1 MSALSVCFC
10 PSCSCC
16 WCLCGQCSL
25 FSIKGDARWL
35 LLGKFCILS
44 HWYLSPYLTS
54 IDVDALCD
62 PTTLVPSPSL
72 IPWWCLPVS
81 SFSFYYMLAQYSG
94 KLSFYQSSKWKGN
107 FESPPPPLL
116 LAWPQTIWSIFTA
129 NLIQGLTV
137 GGMGAELISLL
148 DNFSLSS
155 LPATFPSGQRAF
167 YFSSLGDR
175 NAVSSF
181 LPILWIL

>member
-16 WCLCGQCSL
+16 WWLCGQCSL

-54 IDVDALCD
+54 IDVDVLCD

-81 SFSFYYMLAQYSG
+81 SFSFYYMLAQCTC

-107 FESPPPPLL
+107 FESPPPHLCFWHDLKLSGVFLL
-116 LAWPQTIWSIFTA
+116 QTLSRVWLWEVWGPNWFLSITS
-129 NLIQGLTV
+129 L
-137 GGMGAELISLL
+137 SLL
-148 DNFSLSS
+148 SQLLFPVAKGLS
-155 LPATFPSGQRAF
+155 TFP
-167 YFSSLGDR
+167 L
-175 NAVSSF
+175 
-181 LPILWIL
+181 